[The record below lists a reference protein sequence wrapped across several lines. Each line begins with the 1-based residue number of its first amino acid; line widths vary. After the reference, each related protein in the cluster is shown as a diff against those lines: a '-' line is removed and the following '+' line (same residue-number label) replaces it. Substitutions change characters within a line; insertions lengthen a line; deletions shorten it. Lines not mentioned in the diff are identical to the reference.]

1 MSYKDI
7 QSRYALLA
15 RVFVILAVL
24 GVGALI
30 FTYSGD
36 NPSGLTFS
44 LIAFVISVAALLLTT
59 IQSTTIARQM
69 QMTERAAREVR
80 ETGEQLKSLVGRDQR
95 LAREVRQDIQLDHEI
110 LAALQEHGIGEND
123 DQRHDVA
130 KHIAKKLRQKQ
141 L

>member
-1 MSYKDI
+1 MSYKDL

-24 GVGALI
+24 GVGMLI

-36 NPSGLTFS
+36 NPSELTFS

-59 IQSTTIARQM
+59 IQSTTIVRQM
-69 QMTERAAREVR
+69 QMTEHAAREVR
-80 ETGEQLKSLVGRDQR
+80 ETGEQLKSLIGKDQR
-95 LAREVRQDIQLDHEI
+95 LAQEVRQDIQLDHEI
-110 LAALQEHGIGEND
+110 LAALQEHGIGESD

-130 KHIAKKLRQKQ
+130 RHIAKKLRQKHS
-141 L
+141 